1 MMNKSI
7 INIKEVEVV
16 ECPICMDEIEEKNKV
31 TTECG
36 HCFHTSCL
44 MKNVAHN
51 GFGCPYCRTVMA
63 EEPADNNSDEEYD
76 EFSLDEEEGPDY
88 SDNVLRGAR
97 WLFQRAEGEDLD
109 DEEDSVL
116 GEEEV
121 EVEDEEEVVRP
132 SVDYIVG
139 KLVQRGVTMEDFVK
153 TILLMDHDEFENE
166 ASFERVDSELYGKF
180 RAIITSFRPSTSAAA
195 SASASAS
202 ASAVVEEIPAAV
214 CHYETTHYKSSRLR
228 KSDSDLEDMCKKTQL
243 DKHFYDCEKLSELV
257 LKEEKEEQVIKM
269 PFSFQMKGSCCHRRA
284 EATATQLE
292 VDFPSLSYAGLMK
305 WHEQDRKDHFLESR
319 SDEAIF

>member
-7 INIKEVEVV
+7 NNIKEVEVEVEVV

-121 EVEDEEEVVRP
+121 EDEGEVVRP

-139 KLVQRGVTMEDFVK
+139 KLGCRKLLLVFLKELILNFMENSEPSSQVFVLLPLLPLPPSLKKFLPLSVVMKRLIIRVQDFVNLIQTLK
-153 TILLMDHDEFENE
+153 TC
-166 ASFERVDSELYGKF
+166 VK
-180 RAIITSFRPSTSAAA
+180 
-195 SASASAS
+195 
-202 ASAVVEEIPAAV
+202 
-214 CHYETTHYKSSRLR
+214 
-228 KSDSDLEDMCKKTQL
+228 
-243 DKHFYDCEKLSELV
+243 KLS
-257 LKEEKEEQVIKM
+257 
-269 PFSFQMKGSCCHRRA
+269 
-284 EATATQLE
+284 
-292 VDFPSLSYAGLMK
+292 
-305 WHEQDRKDHFLESR
+305 
-319 SDEAIF
+319 